1 MLKISNVCGREVMD
15 SRGNPTIEV
24 DVVLDSGSWGR
35 AIVPSGASTGER
47 EALELRDK
55 DPARYGGKGV
65 LKAVENV
72 NRIIARYLIGR
83 EASDQKKLD
92 QFLINLDGTENKQK
106 LGANAI
112 LGISMATAK
121 ACANHYKEPLF
132 RYLGG
137 SKATY
142 LPIPLMN
149 ILNGGV
155 HADNHLD
162 IQEFMIAPLGQP
174 TFSKALQ
181 AGVEIFHA
189 LKKILKNRK
198 LATSVGDEGGF
209 APLLESNEQAL
220 DLILEAID
228 TAGYDPGKNIW
239 IALDSAASQFL
250 EGESYYLESKTKKK
264 SSMEMIEFYEKLI
277 SNYPIISIEDGLGE
291 NDWQGWIK
299 LTQKLG
305 QRVQLV
311 GDDIFV
317 TNPKILKKGIEQK
330 IANAILIKLNQI
342 GTLTETLETIALAK
356 KFKYGTVISHRS
368 GETEDTFIADL
379 AVATGSGQIKTGSA
393 SRTDRMAKYNQLLR
407 IEEALG
413 SRAQFSG
420 IKYFPFFQR

>member
-72 NRIIARYLIGR
+72 NRITARYLIGR

-137 SKATY
+137 PKATY

-379 AVATGSGQIKTGSA
+379 AVATGSGQIKTGSV

>member
-137 SKATY
+137 PKATY

>member
-137 SKATY
+137 PKATY

-379 AVATGSGQIKTGSA
+379 AVATGSGQIKTGSV